1 MLGTFQAFFIWLF
14 IRSNMDKSIEN
25 LYLHTYL
32 SESNKQISQNEKR
45 GYPGKKLEIKDRTR
59 KKIKNISA
67 FP

>member
-32 SESNKQISQNEKR
+32 SESNKQISQTRNEDTQVKSWKSSARRIEQEKR
-45 GYPGKKLEIKDRTR
+45 
-59 KKIKNISA
+59 
-67 FP
+67 